1 MKRYEIED
9 LINSNSDIKKAYEVF
24 REKIRRYE
32 IIDIYAVNHFEKPII
47 EVYIKYYD
55 CNHIKRIFE
64 YYEKSKL

>member
-24 REKIRRYE
+24 RKKYPRYE
-32 IIDIYAVNHFEKPII
+32 IIDMYAINHFEKPII

-55 CNHIKRIFE
+55 FNYNKRTFE
-64 YYEKSKL
+64 YYEKLN